1 MKRPLMK
8 CISLL
13 VVCLIITLFP
23 GMAIGRDVENQAEL
37 HEFILVKIVP
47 GKRAEFLEFLKSEY
61 IPLQRQDQHIKRFSY
76 YLEDRGLEWD
86 LIVVITY
93 DDYAEVGKSQHR
105 FNEILKR
112 KYPVELER
120 KDFLSRFQGLVDKH
134 RHMFYHN
141 LPALSK

>member
-1 MKRPLMK
+1 MK
-8 CISLL
+8 CLSVL
-13 VVCLIITLFP
+13 VACLIATLLP
-23 GMAIGRDVENQAEL
+23 GMAAARDVENQAEL

-61 IPLQRQDQHIKRFSY
+61 IPLQRQDQHVKRFTY

-93 DDYAEVGKSQHR
+93 DDYAEAGKSQYR
-105 FNEILKR
+105 FQEILKQ
-112 KYPVELER
+112 KYPDEQER
-120 KDFLSRFQGLVDKH
+120 TDFVSQFQSLVDKH
-134 RHMFYHN
+134 QHMFYRN